1 MTNNPF
7 LAAPKYAITHFDS
20 AQTDNFP
27 NEVPRDIKNVT
38 SVLPLLTPLPQVAG
52 GPINI
57 MTLASTD
64 PDYMW
69 GVSLT
74 DVSYIRV
81 SNDNFTP
88 LYRLPLPGAPTIV
101 TSLLASVLNQPFA
114 SITAIQTALSALGL
128 GGGSGFGL
136 FGGVYSVVDNNN
148 DLYVNYLGAINA
160 INLKS
165 SVLFPG
171 IEVKRSIQ
179 TSTVLP
185 SGESVAGL
193 SMTFDG
199 RLIVVGGRSI
209 TILNRN
215 LTAPA
220 LAQYT
225 FSPTET
231 ISNSVAVDEDGGIYV
246 VTDKKMYKLV
256 WTGTII
262 SSNPADGAWESV
274 YPTGDTFPT
283 LFGSGS
289 GATPTLMG
297 FGNDADKLVVITDG
311 LKRMGLIAFW
321 RNEIPVGF
329 TDRIAGQIQV
339 TCGLPLTT
347 EFIQTDQSVAVSGYG
362 AFVVNNVSLTD
373 DQLTGAV
380 LVDAL
385 ARGPLLDAPFGVER
399 FEWNPVT
406 HSWSSVWTRGDVS
419 DVSMV
424 PGISTGSNIVFVN
437 GYYKAAGTGWEI
449 TGLDWLTGDTV
460 HKRIFG
466 NNIFGNGFYALIQYI
481 GNGDLIMNSLI
492 GHGRVQQN
500 GVVYLT

>member
-1 MTNNPF
+1 M
-7 LAAPKYAITHFDS
+7 AAPKYAITHFDS

-38 SVLPLLTPLPQVAG
+38 SILPLVPALPQVAG

-57 MTLASTD
+57 MTLASTS

-81 SNDNFTP
+81 SNNNFTP
-88 LYRLPLPGAPTIV
+88 VFRLPLPGAPNVV

-114 SITAIQTALSALGL
+114 SIAAIQTAVTALGL

-148 DLYVNYLGAINA
+148 DLYVNYLGIICA

-165 SVLFPG
+165 SILFPG

-179 TSTVLP
+179 TSAILP

-193 SMTFDG
+193 SLTFDG
-199 RLIVVGGRSI
+199 YLILVGGRSL

-215 LTAPA
+215 LTAPFS
-220 LAQYT
+220 AQYI
-225 FSPTET
+225 FDPTET
-231 ISNSVAVDEDGGIYV
+231 ISNSVAVDENGGIYV
-246 VTDKKMYKLV
+246 VSDKKMYKLV
-256 WTGTII
+256 WTGTTL

-283 LFGSGS
+283 IFGSGS

-297 FGNDADKLVVITDG
+297 FGTDTDKLVVITDG
-311 LKRMGLIAFW
+311 LKRMSLIAFW
-321 RNEIPVGF
+321 RDAIPTGF
-329 TDRIAGQIQV
+329 TNRIAGQIQV
-339 TCGLPLTT
+339 TCGLPLST
-347 EFIQTDQSVAVSGYG
+347 EYIQTDQSVAVSGYG

-373 DQLTGAV
+373 DQLTGEV
-380 LVDAL
+380 LVDAI
-385 ARGPLLDAPFGVER
+385 ARGPILDAPFGVER

-406 HSWSSVWTRGDVS
+406 HSWSSIWSRADV
-419 DVSMV
+419 
-424 PGISTGSNIVFVN
+424 
-437 GYYKAAGTGWEI
+437 
-449 TGLDWLTGDTV
+449 
-460 HKRIFG
+460 
-466 NNIFGNGFYALIQYI
+466 
-481 GNGDLIMNSLI
+481 
-492 GHGRVQQN
+492 
-500 GVVYLT
+500 